1 MSSLHLT
8 SAKIKKNDEF
18 YTRDADVER
27 ELEFYIAANPDIFRR
42 KTVYCP
48 ADCALYA
55 QSSFYRYFKANFA
68 RLGLRKLICTSYATF
83 TDERGNK
90 RGFYYSYSYQTF
102 PPTEEEAK
110 QGKKGTWR
118 IEEWARA
125 LDGDGDFTS
134 PECAPFWEEADFVIT
149 NPPFSRVSK
158 DFINLLQQYNVFYLF
173 IGAFVT
179 CTYIRF
185 FKQIF
190 LGRMWF
196 GATQVKTFD
205 TPDGERTIACVWYTN
220 MYHEAPQKQLPHLRT
235 MAENRDK
242 VQGTKSKVQ
251 GSKYKVQSSAKRVNS
266 DERRENTAT
275 SDYNLGFTLNLE
287 PCTLNLIKASYL
299 KDGFR
304 IARQNA
310 LPEEEK
316 NSPYQHLYVPYDN
329 YDAIEVP
336 RLTLI
341 PTDYY
346 GKIGVPITILQYIIH
361 PRRPEDIPT
370 QTEISEDTRKQ
381 LGIDEFGIVDSLPV
395 QCDNN
400 HHRQYRG
407 AVVNNKMLFSRIIIQ
422 RLPPDEPLNNED
434 KSQISNLKSQILGR
448 LHEPHISSST
458 ENSPTDWQ
466 IAGKLCNHNSIRTS
480 QKNINYRRNL
490 RPTRSSW

>member
-1 MSSLHLT
+1 MSISHLT
-8 SAKIKKNDEF
+8 AAKVTKNDEF
-18 YTRDADVER
+18 YTRDEDVAR
-27 ELEFYIAANPDIFRR
+27 ELEFYIAANPDIFRG

-55 QSSFYRYFKANFA
+55 QSAFYRYFKANFA

-83 TDERGNK
+83 TDEKGDK
-90 RGFYYSYSYQTF
+90 RGFYYSYTYETY

-134 PECAPFWEEADFVIT
+134 TECAPFWEEADFVIT

-205 TPDGERTIACVWYTN
+205 TPDGERTIACAWYTN
-220 MYHEAPQKQLPHLRT
+220 MYHEAPKKELPPLHT

-251 GSKYKVQSSAKRVNS
+251 SQKSNYNRLSC
-266 DERRENTAT
+266 T
-275 SDYNLGFTLNLE
+275 SYLE
-287 PCTLNLIKASYL
+287 PCTLNLIKTSYL

-316 NSPYQHLYVPYDN
+316 TSPYQHLYVPYDN

-336 RLTLI
+336 RVALI

-361 PRRPEDIPT
+361 PRRPEDIPA

-381 LGIDEFGIVDSLPV
+381 LGIDEFGVVDSTAV
-395 QCDNN
+395 ECKGRHN
-400 HHRQYRG
+400 RMYRG
-407 AVVNNKMLFSRIIIQ
+407 PLINKKMLFTRIIIQ
-422 RLPPDEPLNNED
+422 RIAPVNSCVKEATLRANSKVQIIGKFHSHPPANSKVQIIWKFTLPSILKTESS
-434 KSQISNLKSQILGR
+434 KKMISK
-448 LHEPHISSST
+448 
-458 ENSPTDWQ
+458 
-466 IAGKLCNHNSIRTS
+466 
-480 QKNINYRRNL
+480 
-490 RPTRSSW
+490 

>member
-8 SAKIKKNDEF
+8 SAKVKKNDEF

-27 ELEFYIAANPDIFRR
+27 EIQYYLDANPDIFRG

-55 QSSFYRYFKANFA
+55 QSAFYRYFKANFA

-83 TDERGNK
+83 TDEKGDK
-90 RGFYYSYSYQTF
+90 RGFYYSYTYETY

-134 PECAPFWEEADFVIT
+134 TECAPFWEEADFVIT
-149 NPPFSRVSK
+149 NPPFSRISK
-158 DFINLLQQYNVFYLF
+158 DFINLLLQYNVFYLF

-179 CTYIRF
+179 CTYSRF

-205 TPDGERTIACVWYTN
+205 TPDGERTIACSWYTN
-220 MYHEAPQKQLPHLRT
+220 MYHEAPKKELPPLRT
-235 MAENRDK
+235 MAENISEI
-242 VQGTKSKVQ
+242 KSK
-251 GSKYKVQSSAKRVNS
+251 KLKAKNI
-266 DERRENTAT
+266 
-275 SDYNLGFTLNLE
+275 LGFVGALPATPKNVGN
-287 PCTLNLIKASYL
+287 CTSYL

-316 NSPYQHLYVPYDN
+316 ASPFQHLYVPYDN

-336 RLTLI
+336 RVALI
-341 PTDYY
+341 PSDYY
-346 GKIGVPITILQYIIH
+346 GKIGVPVTILHYLIH

-395 QCDNN
+395 KCDHI

-407 AVVNNKMLFSRIIIQ
+407 AVVNNKMLFTRIIIQ
-422 RLPPDEPLNNED
+422 RLPPAEPLNNQD
-434 KSQISNLKSQILGR
+434 KSQISNLKSQISNLKSQISNTR
-448 LHEPHISSST
+448 KSPRTTHILLY
-458 ENSPTDWQ
+458 
-466 IAGKLCNHNSIRTS
+466 GKLTDGLAD
-480 QKNINYRRNL
+480 RRQTLQPSLNQNPSEQIQIICAIYGPL
-490 RPTRSSW
+490 VPLDRRK

>member
-1 MSSLHLT
+1 MSNLHLT
-8 SAKIKKNDEF
+8 SSKIKKNDEF

-27 ELEFYIAANPDIFRR
+27 ELEFYIAANPDIFRG

-55 QSSFYRYFKANFA
+55 QSAFYRYFKANFA

-83 TDERGNK
+83 TDERGDK
-90 RGFYYSYSYQTF
+90 RGFYYSYTYETY

-158 DFINLLQQYNVFYLF
+158 DFINLLLQYNVFYLF
-173 IGAFVT
+173 IGAST
-179 CTYIRF
+179 AMYYLHL
-185 FKQIF
+185 FKQIY

-205 TPDGERTIACVWYTN
+205 TPDGERTIASAWYTN
-220 MYHEAPQKQLPHLRT
+220 MYHEAPQKQLPLLHT

-242 VQGTKSKVQ
+242 VLSPKSKVQ
-251 GSKYKVQSSAKRVNS
+251 GSKY
-266 DERRENTAT
+266 TT
-275 SDYNLGFTLNLE
+275 SDYNLGFTSYLV
-287 PCTLNLIKASYL
+287 PRTLNLIKASYL

-316 NSPYQHLYVPYDN
+316 TSPYQHLYVPYDN

-336 RLTLI
+336 RVALI
-341 PTDYY
+341 PSDYY
-346 GKIGVPITILQYIIH
+346 GKIGVPVTILHYLVH

-370 QTEISEDTRKQ
+370 QTEISEETRKQ
-381 LGIDEFGIVDSLPV
+381 LGIDEFGVVDSTAIE
-395 QCDNN
+395 CKGRHN
-400 HHRQYRG
+400 RMYRG
-407 AVVNNKMLFSRIIIQ
+407 PFINKKMLFTRIIIQ
-422 RLPPDEPLNNED
+422 RIAPVNSCVKEAPLRANSKVQIIGKFHSHPPANSKVQIIGKFTLP
-434 KSQISNLKSQILGR
+434 SILK
-448 LHEPHISSST
+448 T
-458 ENSPTDWQ
+458 ES
-466 IAGKLCNHNSIRTS
+466 S
-480 QKNINYRRNL
+480 QKLI
-490 RPTRSSW
+490 SK